1 MMMIKLQI
9 LYFQPQLRPWN
20 SSLPNRKR
28 LPLKLGEIEDL
39 IDLWSDITCLDETKR
54 IYHIIQTGMLYLN
67 VCLYLDIL
75 DMYFDSI
82 LLYWNQ
88 QVVSIYF
95 DLPNT
100 DDPPHISGFQI
111 AAMACGIVREGGRCG
126 AELCSIDGPHH
137 GWAGG
142 CVQCGQYCAGSV
154 LSEPYRLHSR
164 YDLPA
169 GADAL
174 VGYHLPHED
183 LRLHCARW
191 PASDHIPGM

>member
-1 MMMIKLQI
+1 
-9 LYFQPQLRPWN
+9 
-20 SSLPNRKR
+20 
-28 LPLKLGEIEDL
+28 
-39 IDLWSDITCLDETKR
+39 
-54 IYHIIQTGMLYLN
+54 MLYLN

-82 LLYWNQ
+82 NCLTGINRLYL
-88 QVVSIYF
+88 SIYF
-95 DLPNT
+95 DLHNT

-111 AAMACGIVREGGRCG
+111 AAVACGIVREGGRCG
-126 AELCSIDGPHH
+126 AELCSIDGLDH

-142 CVQCGQYCAGSV
+142 CLQRGQHCAGSV
-154 LSEPYRLHSR
+154 LSEPHRLHSR
-164 YDLPA
+164 DDLPA